1 MITIDINPNLLQI
14 GPFLL
19 TWHGFFS
26 AVGLFFG
33 IWVAV
38 IGAARNPWMRVSE
51 DEVYATAIWG
61 TIAAVIGARLFHVVD
76 NLESYAS
83 NPIAILAINEG
94 GIAIW
99 GAIVGG
105 ITGGVVYALIKRH
118 PIAALADIAAP
129 GLIFGQAVGRLGDVI
144 NGEHHADPTSL
155 PFGVRYIHP
164 QTLGQSEPVH
174 LAVGYELLL
183 DLGIFVFL
191 VTALE
196 RWVGTGVRMWA
207 YLILYSIG
215 RFLIS
220 YTRYDNIIFLGLRQA
235 QLVAVATVLVAV
247 AVLLWQW
254 RTNRLVPEHA
264 AA

>member
-1 MITIDINPNLLQI
+1 MK
-14 GPFLL
+14 
-19 TWHGFFS
+19 
-26 AVGLFFG
+26 
-33 IWVAV
+33 
-38 IGAARNPWMRVSE
+38 VSE

-61 TIAAVIGARLFHVVD
+61 TVASIIGARLFHVVD
-76 NLESYAS
+76 NLPVYLAD
-83 NPIAILAINEG
+83 PVAIFAINEG

-105 ITGGVVYALIKRH
+105 IVGGVVYARIKGH
-118 PIAALADIAAP
+118 PIGALVDIAAP

-155 PFGVRYIHP
+155 PFSVRYVHP
-164 QTLGQSEPVH
+164 ETLGQAEPVH

-196 RWVGTGVRMWA
+196 RWVGTGVRLWA
-207 YLILYSIG
+207 YLILYSLG

-220 YTRYDNIIFLGLRQA
+220 YTRYDNIIALGLRQA
-235 QLVAVATVLVAV
+235 QLVSLATIVVALAF
-247 AVLLWQW
+247 LLWQW
-254 RTNRLVPEHA
+254 RTHRLVPQQA
-264 AA
+264 RAS